1 MIDSDTTAELRVR
14 PYLVTRGRTK
24 AAIDLPIEAQIRATT
39 AGQQAGDQLR
49 NESAKIVNLCTRPLS
64 VAEIAAH
71 VGIHLQVAKILVGD
85 LVTQGL
91 VSTGQ
96 MTQPTAQRP
105 DLRLLERVLDG
116 LQTL

>member
-1 MIDSDTTAELRVR
+1 MIDSDTSAQFRVR

-39 AGQQAGDQLR
+39 AGQQAGDDLR
-49 NESAKIVNLCTRPLS
+49 NENLKIVQLCARPLS
-64 VAEIAAH
+64 IAEIAAH

-85 LVTQGL
+85 LVTQGF

-96 MTQPTAQRP
+96 TALQTTQRP

>member
-1 MIDSDTTAELRVR
+1 MIESDTSPHFRVR
-14 PYLVTRGRTK
+14 PYLVTRGRTR
-24 AAIDLPIEAQIRATT
+24 AAVDLPIEAQIRATT
-39 AGQQAGDQLR
+39 AGQQAGDQVR
-49 NESAKIVNLCTRPLS
+49 NENAQIVSLCARPLS
-64 VAEIAAH
+64 IAEIAAH

-85 LVTQGL
+85 LVTQGF

-96 MTQPTAQRP
+96 TAQATAQRP

>member
-1 MIDSDTTAELRVR
+1 MSNSDTAPELRVR

-24 AAIDLPIEAQIRATT
+24 ASVDLPIEAQIRSTT
-39 AGQQAGDQLR
+39 AGQQAGAQLR
-49 NESAKIVNLCTRPLS
+49 NETATIVGLCIRPLS
-64 VAEIAAH
+64 IAEVSAH
-71 VGIHLQVAKILVGD
+71 MGIHLQVAKILVGD
-85 LVTQGL
+85 LVTQGF

-96 MTQPTAQRP
+96 VAQPATQRP